1 MDASI
6 SFNSFI
12 CEVNTDRGSEFFS
25 DRPKDERRTRNSA
38 VSKNGFQPFL
48 EANGVRHAVSRVNDP
63 QTNGKLERPWLEYD
77 RHRWRFA
84 SLAEFVDWCN
94 GRMHGGLCWEIAG
107 TPAMAMQHRLWPECI
122 IGSFWRCVEC

>member
-63 QTNGKLERPWLEYD
+63 QTNGKL
-77 RHRWRFA
+77 
-84 SLAEFVDWCN
+84 
-94 GRMHGGLCWEIAG
+94 
-107 TPAMAMQHRLWPECI
+107 
-122 IGSFWRCVEC
+122 